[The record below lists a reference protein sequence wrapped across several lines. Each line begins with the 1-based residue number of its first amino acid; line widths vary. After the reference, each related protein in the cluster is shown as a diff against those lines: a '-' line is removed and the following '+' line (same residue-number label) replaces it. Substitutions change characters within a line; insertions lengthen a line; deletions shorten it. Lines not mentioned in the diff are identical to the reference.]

1 MFAALQAGK
10 SLLAAGGLAATAF
23 LPLCSPPG
31 GGNPPPPA
39 PLTCGV
45 DAPRLEAY
53 GLTADGELVC
63 VDAKQPDRER
73 SFGMIEGL
81 DGEALVG
88 IDVRGPFV
96 DAMGVSNGVPAAGT
110 IYGLGAAGGVYSVD
124 TSDGNAVATKRTQLN
139 QALSGTSFGVDF
151 NPTVDRLR
159 IVSDT
164 GQNLRANVDTGETIV
179 DGALNTLGTP
189 TSGIVAAGYTNN
201 DTDPATGTTL
211 YVLDAATDQ
220 LTLQSPPNAGGLSP
234 VGALGVDASSNAG
247 FDIYSEVARS
257 GSLSTT
263 QDLTAWAALEVGGVV
278 GLYDLTPFSGRA
290 RLAGAFDVPVI
301 DLAFP
306 LEQ

>member
-23 LPLCSPPG
+23 LPFCSPPG
-31 GGNPPPPA
+31 GENPPPPA

-45 DAPRLEAY
+45 DAPGLQAY
-53 GLTADGELVC
+53 GLTADGQLVC
-63 VDAKQPDRER
+63 VDGRQPDQER
-73 SFGMIEGL
+73 SFGAIEGL
-81 DGEALVG
+81 EGESLVG

-96 DAMGVSNGVPAAGT
+96 DAMGMSNGVPAAGT
-110 IYGLGAAGGVYSVD
+110 IYGVGDAGGVYSIDV
-124 TSDGNAVATKRTQLN
+124 SDGTAVATKRTQLD

-189 TSGIVAAGYTNN
+189 TSGIVAAAYTNN

-234 VGALGVDASSNAG
+234 VGALGVDTSSNAG
-247 FDIYSEVARS
+247 FDIYSEVGRS
-257 GSLSTT
+257 GELTSTR
-263 QDLTAWAALEVGGVV
+263 DLTAWATLEVDGVT
-278 GLYDLTPFSGRA
+278 GLYELTPFSGRA
-290 RLAGAFDVPVI
+290 QLAGTFDVAVI